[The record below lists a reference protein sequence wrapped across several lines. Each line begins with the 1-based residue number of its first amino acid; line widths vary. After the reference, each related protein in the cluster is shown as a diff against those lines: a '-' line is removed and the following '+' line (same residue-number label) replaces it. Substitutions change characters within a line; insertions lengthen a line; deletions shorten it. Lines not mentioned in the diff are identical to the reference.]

1 MHYNYFIVILH
12 VHFARV
18 AKGVGEY
25 LDKINYSLKEN
36 IMKKLI
42 ALFAASTVAST
53 AAVAGVALSG
63 AASVS
68 YDDNGSTG
76 GAASDGASST
86 TYDADLTIVGTS
98 GDSTLTVVS
107 DIDAAWSITSVDLA
121 TEIGPV
127 TIAADM
133 FNTNET
139 NLDDGDGDYKSSEEP
154 DDRSISV
161 TLDAP
166 VGDMT
171 VGLDDDGE
179 VTLSGTWAG
188 VTITHAVD
196 ADTTTGAV
204 SVAGM
209 DVSVTNKAAATT
221 WSVATTVSGVDLTL
235 DSENDVTAVFGLAGN
250 TLTLTHNASRASVTS
265 NATVYSTDAVVAYT
279 TAALSRDLTSGA
291 TLTATYSTKDDS
303 LTLKAAV
310 TF

>member
-1 MHYNYFIVILH
+1 
-12 VHFARV
+12 
-18 AKGVGEY
+18 
-25 LDKINYSLKEN
+25 
-36 IMKKLI
+36 MKKLI
-42 ALFAASTVAST
+42 ALFAVTTMASS
-53 AAVAGVALSG
+53 AAIAGVALSG

-68 YDDNGSTG
+68 YDDQGSS
-76 GAASDGASST
+76 ASAT
-86 TYDADLTIVGTS
+86 TYDADLTITGTA
-98 GDSTLTVVS
+98 GASTLTATYDMEGADLS
-107 DIDAAWSITSVDLA
+107 TTGVDL
-121 TEIGPV
+121 TTTIGPV
-127 TIAADM
+127 TIAADLH
-133 FNTNET
+133 NTNET
-139 NLDDGDGDYKSSEEP
+139 NLTDGDGDYRANEEP

-196 ADTTTGAV
+196 ADKTTGAV

-235 DSENDVTAVFGLAGN
+235 DSENDVTAEFGLAGN
-250 TLTLTHNASRASVTS
+250 TLTLTHNASRASVSS
-265 NATVYSTDAVVAYT
+265 NATNYSTDAAVAYT

>member
-1 MHYNYFIVILH
+1 VSGNTLTKLTIL
-12 VHFARV
+12 
-18 AKGVGEY
+18 
-25 LDKINYSLKEN
+25 LKEN
-36 IMKKLI
+36 KMKKLI
-42 ALFAASTVAST
+42 ALFATSTLAST

-63 AASVS
+63 TATVT
-68 YDDNGSTG
+68 YDDNGT
-76 GAASDGASST
+76 AASAT
-86 TYDADLTIVGTS
+86 TYDADLTVVGTS
-98 GDSTLTVVS
+98 GGSTLTAVYGLEGA
-107 DIDAAWSITSVDLA
+107 DIATESVDLA
-121 TEIGPV
+121 TTIGPV

-133 FNTNET
+133 FNVAET
-139 NLDDGDGDYKSSEEP
+139 NLDDGDGDYLSSEEP

-166 VGDMT
+166 IGDMT

-196 ADTTTGAV
+196 ADKTTGAV
-204 SVAGM
+204 SIAGM

-235 DSENDVTAVFGLAGN
+235 DSENDVTAAFGLAGN
-250 TLTLTHNASRASVTS
+250 TLTLTHNAARASVSS
-265 NATVYSTDAVVAYT
+265 NATNFSTDAVVAYT

-291 TLTATYSTKDDS
+291 TLTATYSSKDDS

>member
-1 MHYNYFIVILH
+1 VSGNTLTKLTIL
-12 VHFARV
+12 
-18 AKGVGEY
+18 
-25 LDKINYSLKEN
+25 LKEN
-36 IMKKLI
+36 KMKKLI
-42 ALFAASTVAST
+42 ALFATSTLAST

-63 AASVS
+63 TATVS
-68 YDDNGSTG
+68 YDDNGS
-76 GAASDGASST
+76 AASTT
-86 TYDADLTIVGTS
+86 TYDADIKIVGTS
-98 GDSTLTVVS
+98 GGSTLTAVYGLEGA
-107 DIDAAWSITSVDLA
+107 DIATESVDLS
-121 TEIGPV
+121 TTIGPV
-127 TIAADM
+127 TIDADM
-133 FNTNET
+133 FNVAET
-139 NLDDGDGDYKSSEEP
+139 NNDDGDGDYLSSEEP

-196 ADTTTGAV
+196 ADKTTGDV
-204 SVAGM
+204 SIAGM
-209 DVSVTNKAAATT
+209 DVSVTNKASATT

-235 DSENDVTAVFGLAGN
+235 DSENDVTAAFGLAGN
-250 TLTLTHNASRASVTS
+250 TLTLTHNASRASVSS
-265 NATVYSTDAVVAYT
+265 NATNYSTDAVVAYT

-291 TLTATYSTKDDS
+291 TLTATYSSKDDS

>member
-1 MHYNYFIVILH
+1 
-12 VHFARV
+12 
-18 AKGVGEY
+18 
-25 LDKINYSLKEN
+25 
-36 IMKKLI
+36 MKKLI
-42 ALFAASTVAST
+42 ALFATSTLAST

-63 AASVS
+63 TATVS
-68 YDDNGSTG
+68 YDDNGS
-76 GAASDGASST
+76 AASAT

-98 GDSTLTVVS
+98 GGSTLTAVYGLEGA
-107 DIDAAWSITSVDLA
+107 DMATESVDLA
-121 TEIGPV
+121 TTIGPV

-133 FNTNET
+133 FNVAET
-139 NLDDGDGDYKSSEEP
+139 NLDDGDGDYLSSEEP
-154 DDRSISV
+154 DDRSITV

-196 ADTTTGAV
+196 ADKTTGAV
-204 SVAGM
+204 SIAGM

-235 DSENDVTAVFGLAGN
+235 DSENDVTAAFGLAGN
-250 TLTLTHNASRASVTS
+250 TLTLTHNAARASVSS
-265 NATVYSTDAVVAYT
+265 NATNYSTNAVVAYT

-303 LTLKAAV
+303 LTLKAAI
-310 TF
+310 TC

>member
-68 YDDNGSTG
+68 YDDNGS
-76 GAASDGASST
+76 AASAT

-171 VGLDDDGE
+171 IGLDDDGE

-196 ADTTTGAV
+196 ADKTTGAV

-265 NATVYSTDAVVAYT
+265 NATVYSTEAAVAYT

>member
-1 MHYNYFIVILH
+1 
-12 VHFARV
+12 
-18 AKGVGEY
+18 
-25 LDKINYSLKEN
+25 
-36 IMKKLI
+36 MKKLI
-42 ALFAASTVAST
+42 ALFATSTLAST

-63 AASVS
+63 TATVS
-68 YDDNGSTG
+68 YDDNGS
-76 GAASDGASST
+76 AASTT
-86 TYDADLTIVGTS
+86 TYDADIKIVGTS
-98 GDSTLTVVS
+98 GGSTLTAVYGLEGA
-107 DIDAAWSITSVDLA
+107 DIATESVDLS
-121 TEIGPV
+121 TTIGPV
-127 TIAADM
+127 TIDADM
-133 FNTNET
+133 FNVAET
-139 NLDDGDGDYKSSEEP
+139 NNDDGDGDYLSSEEP

-196 ADTTTGAV
+196 ADKTTGDV
-204 SVAGM
+204 SIAGM
-209 DVSVTNKAAATT
+209 DVSVTNKASATT

-235 DSENDVTAVFGLAGN
+235 DSENDVTAAFGLAGN
-250 TLTLTHNASRASVTS
+250 TLTLTHNASRASVSS
-265 NATVYSTDAVVAYT
+265 NATNYSTDAAVAYT

-291 TLTATYSTKDDS
+291 TLTATYSSKDDS

>member
-1 MHYNYFIVILH
+1 
-12 VHFARV
+12 
-18 AKGVGEY
+18 
-25 LDKINYSLKEN
+25 
-36 IMKKLI
+36 MKKLI
-42 ALFAASTVAST
+42 ALFATSTLAST

-63 AASVS
+63 TATVS
-68 YDDNGSTG
+68 YDDNGS
-76 GAASDGASST
+76 AASAT

-98 GDSTLTVVS
+98 GGSTLTAVYGLEGA
-107 DIDAAWSITSVDLA
+107 DIATESVDLA
-121 TEIGPV
+121 TTIGPV

-133 FNTNET
+133 FNVAET
-139 NLDDGDGDYKSSEEP
+139 NLDDGDGDYLSSEEP
-154 DDRSISV
+154 DDRSITV

-171 VGLDDDGE
+171 IGLDDDGE

-196 ADTTTGAV
+196 ADKTTGAV
-204 SVAGM
+204 SIAGM

-235 DSENDVTAVFGLAGN
+235 DSENDVTAAFGLAGN
-250 TLTLTHNASRASVTS
+250 TLTLTHNAARASVSS
-265 NATVYSTDAVVAYT
+265 NATNYSTTAVVAYT

-291 TLTATYSTKDDS
+291 TLTATYSSKDDS

>member
-1 MHYNYFIVILH
+1 
-12 VHFARV
+12 
-18 AKGVGEY
+18 
-25 LDKINYSLKEN
+25 
-36 IMKKLI
+36 MKKLI

-68 YDDNGSTG
+68 YDDNGS
-76 GAASDGASST
+76 AASAT

-107 DIDAAWSITSVDLA
+107 DIDAAWSTTSVDLA

-139 NLDDGDGDYKSSEEP
+139 NNDDGDGDYLASEEP

-196 ADTTTGAV
+196 ADKTTGAV

-209 DVSVTNKAAATT
+209 DVSVTNKAGATT

-235 DSENDVTAVFGLAGN
+235 DSENDVTAEFGLAGN
-250 TLTLTHNASRASVTS
+250 TLTLTHNASRASVSS
-265 NATVYSTDAVVAYT
+265 NATNYSTDAVVAYT

-291 TLTATYSTKDDS
+291 TLTATYSSKDDS

>member
-1 MHYNYFIVILH
+1 VSGNTLTKLTIL
-12 VHFARV
+12 
-18 AKGVGEY
+18 
-25 LDKINYSLKEN
+25 LKEN
-36 IMKKLI
+36 KMKKLI
-42 ALFAASTVAST
+42 ALFATSTLAST

-63 AASVS
+63 TATVS
-68 YDDNGSTG
+68 YDDNGS
-76 GAASDGASST
+76 AASAT

-98 GDSTLTVVS
+98 GGSTLTAVYGLEGA
-107 DIDAAWSITSVDLA
+107 DIATESVDLA
-121 TEIGPV
+121 TTIGPV

-133 FNTNET
+133 FNVAET
-139 NLDDGDGDYKSSEEP
+139 NNDDGDGDYQSTEEP
-154 DDRSISV
+154 DDRSVSV

-171 VGLDDDGE
+171 IGLDDDGE

-196 ADTTTGAV
+196 ADKTTGAV

-235 DSENDVTAVFGLAGN
+235 DSENDVTAAFGLAGN
-250 TLTLTHNASRASVTS
+250 TLTLTHNASRASVSS
-265 NATVYSTDAVVAYT
+265 NATNYSTDAAVAYT

-291 TLTATYSTKDDS
+291 TLTATYSSKDDS